1 MPTLLLT
8 LPPAQAGKENSP
20 QKLHEEL
27 ITMTK
32 RILMIEDDRE
42 MVTLGRLILE
52 REGYEVLAAYGGAEG
67 LDLLRRENG
76 NVDLLLLDIM
86 MIGMDGWQVLTEV
99 KTDEKLRHIPVI
111 MLTARHYL
119 EDENETATYA
129 DKFEHY
135 VVKPFVVRD
144 LLAKIA
150 EVLDRVEKSNTK

>member
-1 MPTLLLT
+1 M
-8 LPPAQAGKENSP
+8 S
-20 QKLHEEL
+20 
-27 ITMTK
+27 K

-52 REGYEVLAAYGGAEG
+52 REGYEVLAAYNGTEG

-76 NVDLLLLDIM
+76 KIDLLILDIM

-99 KTDEKLRHIPVI
+99 KSDEKLRHIPVI

-119 EDENETATYA
+119 EDEDETAAYA
-129 DKFEHY
+129 DKFEYY

-150 EVLDRVEKSNTK
+150 EVLNRS